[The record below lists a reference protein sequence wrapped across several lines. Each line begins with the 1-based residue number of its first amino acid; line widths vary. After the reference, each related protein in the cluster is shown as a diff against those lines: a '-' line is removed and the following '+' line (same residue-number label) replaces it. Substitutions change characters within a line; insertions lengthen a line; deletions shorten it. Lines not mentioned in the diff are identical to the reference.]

1 VSAFDTRPHSGEVHG
16 GGAGGTRPAGSQ
28 PQDIVAPSRAVPL
41 GTWFFK
47 QRSWTPVPLAL
58 ILVGARWNAMRD
70 PRVLIAGELVVLSGL
85 AIRMWAVRHIGG
97 ISRTR
102 AARLGPL
109 TITGPY
115 LLVRNPLYVGNLLIW
130 IGFTLASQLLWMLP
144 VGLAFFALQ
153 YGAVTRYEEAA
164 LLRSYG
170 DAYRD
175 YTRSVPRWALRLS
188 ALGAALRSSGHF
200 AWRAVVF
207 SERGTLIAAL
217 VLTLLM
223 LARYAWWL

>member
-1 VSAFDTRPHSGEVHG
+1 MSASDTSSRRGDLAG
-16 GGAGGTRPAGSQ
+16 RDAGGTVGAGS
-28 PQDIVAPSRAVPL
+28 PAQDIVSASRGVSL
-41 GTWFFK
+41 GAWFFK

-58 ILVGARWNAMRD
+58 LLVAARWNAVHDR
-70 PRVLIAGELVVLSGL
+70 RLLIAGEIVVLSGL

-170 DAYRD
+170 DDYRG
-175 YTRSVPRWALRLS
+175 YVRTVPRWAPRLS
-188 ALGAALRSSGHF
+188 ALGSACRSRGHF
-200 AWRAVVF
+200 GWGAVVF

-217 VLTLLM
+217 ILTLLM